1 MLFNDFNFIKNSNA
15 LCVFNVL
22 EKNSLEA
29 KNKKMLENLQSEK
42 MLSASL
48 KKESFH
54 WQSLYHESTITSNS
68 YKVKALK

>member
-1 MLFNDFNFIKNSNA
+1 MF
-15 LCVFNVL
+15 L
-22 EKNSLEA
+22 EKKSLEA
-29 KNKKMLENLQSEK
+29 KNKEVLENLQSEK

-54 WQSLYHESTITSNS
+54 WQSLYHESAITSNS